1 MKAMMRLLCLKV
13 WITLKCKIKCTNN
26 NMLTTINNLTNS
38 SFSPKIRTA
47 TAKNLILQD
56 SVVVNKLTNLILRD
70 QSEALFSKAKIVT
83 YLWVNQQLLES
94 MLLIHSQIQGS
105 RGAMITRKNTHSHLI
120 TRILIK
126 TTHTP
131 TRCSNQWQKT
141 EAILSNLTYRTS
153 KRAKT
158 ATMMRMIAA
167 IIRLI
172 QKINLVMKMI
182 PAMTAVSQTTILVKK

>member
-1 MKAMMRLLCLKV
+1 MGKRSKLRKMKAMMRLLCLKV

-83 YLWVNQQLLES
+83 YL
-94 MLLIHSQIQGS
+94 
-105 RGAMITRKNTHSHLI
+105 
-120 TRILIK
+120 
-126 TTHTP
+126 
-131 TRCSNQWQKT
+131 
-141 EAILSNLTYRTS
+141 
-153 KRAKT
+153 
-158 ATMMRMIAA
+158 
-167 IIRLI
+167 
-172 QKINLVMKMI
+172 
-182 PAMTAVSQTTILVKK
+182 